1 MADAGFAERRFPDAR
16 VLRLCVGQAG
26 STISAIG
33 RELGITRQG
42 ATKVVTHLSER
53 DYVRVKDSTSS
64 RREKSVTLTARGME
78 YLRAQR
84 AATQTID
91 DELRA
96 GLGEVGFAALG
107 KLLDVLG
114 DQHEHLRM
122 RDYLRQMTTR
132 GM

>member
-1 MADAGFAERRFPDAR
+1 MADAGFAERRFPDGR
-16 VLRLCVGQAG
+16 VLRLCLGEAG

-53 DYVRVKDSTSS
+53 GYVMVADSASS
-64 RREKSVTLTARGME
+64 RREKSVTLTTRGME

-84 AATQTID
+84 TATQTID
-91 DELRA
+91 DQLRA
-96 GLGEVGFAALG
+96 GLGEAGFTALG

-114 DQHEHLRM
+114 NQHEHLRM
-122 RDYLRQMTTR
+122 RDYLRQMTNR